1 MNKTYAAVQN
11 GVILDTFDCYEEAY
25 DRVKEE
31 QQKDFLSI
39 MFKRKLRKLFKK
51 SGNVALHQYSVLT
64 IIEEVDVK

>member
-11 GVILDTFDCYEEAY
+11 GVILDTFDNYEEAY
-25 DRVKEE
+25 DLIKEE

-51 SGNVALHQYSVLT
+51 SGNVALHEYSVIT
-64 IIEEVDVK
+64 IIEEVNIK